1 MGFRLSEE
9 GEKFEGEKFKKH
21 CRSLKLWKP
30 DFRTSQTF
38 PTNSLE
44 FHFNVPEFAN
54 TILDY
59 HVSVGATNG
68 ESAENWRT
76 RILRL
81 CIVRR
86 R

>member
-1 MGFRLSEE
+1 MAEL
-9 GEKFEGEKFKKH
+9 
-21 CRSLKLWKP
+21 
-30 DFRTSQTF
+30 
-38 PTNSLE
+38 
-44 FHFNVPEFAN
+44 AN

-86 R
+86 RSLRQVWATKTSAVRDAMTFMEKFDITGFH